1 MDYVSIITLA
11 AKQVGVSASLLLAIC
26 SHESG
31 GFKFDNNEN
40 DRGSPSIGI
49 CQMKEATAKLLGFK
63 GNRIALKKPKTNALW
78 AARYLKMQ
86 MDRYDNDYCKAVAAY
101 NSGSYNESKKVPGK
115 PRNLKYVKSVQKL
128 IVEENVAMLL
138 ECNMFDSSVA
148 GGQ

>member
-1 MDYVSIITLA
+1 MDYISIITLA

-31 GFKFDNNEN
+31 GFKYDNNEN
-40 DRGSPSIGI
+40 DRGTPSIGI
-49 CQMKEATAKLLGFK
+49 CQMKEATAKMIGFK
-63 GNRIALKKPKTNALW
+63 GNRVALRKPRTNALW

-86 MDRYDNDYCKAVAAY
+86 MLRYDNDPCKAVAAY
-101 NSGSYNESKKVPGK
+101 NAGSYTESKKVPGK

-128 IVEENVAMLL
+128 IIEDDVAILL
-138 ECNMFDSSVA
+138 ECNMFTPNVA